1 MVSPQEE
8 CICHRHSCQE
18 DAVTDHVR
26 DPSETCNLNV
36 YFVNLEVP
44 WIVVIK
50 GFDSSF
56 WGSIWIFFVVGD
68 VFDPPLYC

>member
-1 MVSPQEE
+1 M
-8 CICHRHSCQE
+8 
-18 DAVTDHVR
+18 R